1 MPTETENLIQNMA
14 REAGDRQATNDLSA
28 GQALLAATALALAV
42 AMVMVTVVIG
52 VRPDLMNLMQ
62 NGSPLFKLASTL
74 LLACGGFIVAKH
86 TMQPDAPTLHLIALL
101 PGVVLLAAG
110 AAMDHSGLSVLGAS
124 NISVPACVGAI
135 LMLSIPAFVLVL
147 RALRTG
153 APTRPNIA
161 GAAAGFLSG
170 ALGAAAYALA
180 CKNDGELFVAVW
192 YGAAILMMTGLGAV
206 IGRRALVW

>member
-1 MPTETENLIQNMA
+1 MSTETENLIRSMA
-14 REAGDRQATNDLSA
+14 REAGGQQAANNLSA
-28 GQALLAATALALAV
+28 GQTLLAATALALAV
-42 AMVMVTVVIG
+42 AMVMVVVLIG
-52 VRPDLMNLMQ
+52 VRPDLMTLMQ
-62 NGSPLFKLASTL
+62 NGSLPFKLASTL
-74 LLACGGFIVAKH
+74 LLACGGFIVAKR
-86 TMQPDAPTLHLIALL
+86 TMQPDAPALPLAALL
-101 PGVVLLAAG
+101 PGLILLAVG
-110 AAMDHSGLSVLGAS
+110 AATDHSGLSILGGS
-124 NISVPACVGAI
+124 NVSVPACVGAI

-153 APTRPNIA
+153 APTRPNFA